1 MRRTRR
7 VNHDE
12 ELSLVEHLDE
22 LRSRLIVS
30 LTALAVAA
38 GVGFWQ
44 SEQLLTF
51 LARPGSEVLGHKLK
65 FIQLAPTDAFMASLS
80 ISLDFAILVALPV
93 MTYQIYAYVIPAFAP
108 ESQKALRWMVV
119 AIPSLFGLGVA
130 FGWFLVLKP
139 ALEFLLKFNH
149 GAFNTELQAQPYV
162 QFIALLLAA
171 MGIIFEM
178 PVVMLVLARIHLVTS
193 RGMVR
198 HWRVSTVGLAFVAFI
213 LPGAD
218 IVSFFA
224 EFLPL
229 VALYWVSYGVV
240 RLAELRWKDTSEP
253 EPTG

>member
-1 MRRTRR
+1 MRTRR
-7 VNHDE
+7 VQHDE

-30 LTALAVAA
+30 LTALAVAT

-44 SEQLLTF
+44 AGALLTF
-51 LARPGSEVLGHKLK
+51 LARPGSEVMHQKLR
-65 FIQLAPTDAFMASLS
+65 FLALNPVDPFMTSLS
-80 ISLDFAILVALPV
+80 IALDFAILVTLPV
-93 MTYQIYAYVIPAFAP
+93 LTYQVYAYVIPAFAP

-119 AIPSLFGLGVA
+119 AIPSLFALGVA

-139 ALEFLLKFNH
+139 ALEFLLTFNQ
-149 GAFNTELQAQPYV
+149 GAFTVQLQAQPYV
-162 QFIALLLAA
+162 QFVALLLAA

-178 PVVMLVLARIHLVTS
+178 PVVMLVLARIHVVTS
-193 RGMVR
+193 RGMRR
-198 HWRVSTVGLAFVAFI
+198 HWRIATVGLALVAFV

-224 EFLPL
+224 EFVPL
-229 VALYWVSYGVV
+229 VVLYWVSFFVV
-240 RLAELRWKDTSEP
+240 KAAEVRWKETSEP

>member
-1 MRRTRR
+1 MRTRR
-7 VNHDE
+7 VRHDE

-44 SEQLLTF
+44 SERLLEF
-51 LARPGSEVLGHKLK
+51 LARPGSDVLHHKLQ
-65 FIQLAPTDAFMASLS
+65 FIQLGPTDAFMASLS

-119 AIPSLFGLGVA
+119 AIPALFALGVA

-139 ALEFLLKFNH
+139 ALEFLLRFNA
-149 GAFNTELQAQPYV
+149 GAFTVQLQAQPYV

-178 PVVMLVLARIHLVTS
+178 PVVMLVLARIHVVTS
-193 RGMVR
+193 RGMRR
-198 HWRVSTVGLAFVAFI
+198 HWRIATVGLALVAFV

-229 VALYWVSYGVV
+229 VALYWVSFFVV
-240 RLAELRWKDTSEP
+240 KAAELRWKDTSEP